1 MVGTLRAASENIV
14 AKHICGRCTQR
25 PYKHTAHLSAL
36 SCRNEVC
43 DPSSASVKHEGN
55 KNSAL
60 SALFACK
67 TNALIFT
74 LVDLR
79 S

>member
-36 SCRNEVC
+36 S
-43 DPSSASVKHEGN
+43 
-55 KNSAL
+55 AL
-60 SALFACK
+60 FALFACK

-74 LVDLR
+74 LVDLQ